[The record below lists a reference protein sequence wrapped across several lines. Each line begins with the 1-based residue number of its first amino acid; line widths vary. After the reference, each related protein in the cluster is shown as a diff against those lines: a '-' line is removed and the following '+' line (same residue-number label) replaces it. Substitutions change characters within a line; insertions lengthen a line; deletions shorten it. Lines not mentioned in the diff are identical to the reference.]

1 MSVRSTMDLGLAAL
15 TAPSESSSVVG
26 VVAAVGAAVAGLAA
40 VTAAQKAVAERV
52 KTLPAFRLPRQTLY
66 DAIDLEAD
74 YRREPR
80 GAQTGGW
87 RTWLA
92 ADRVVERLV
101 SDPIDAPSAERD
113 RWRKALEDPESVP
126 VLADA
131 LLERGD
137 PLGEVLALR
146 LASQPF
152 VNMEVENEWSS
163 PLNVEM
169 GVTSEEGNAD
179 WRETRCTLESPWAL
193 GDAGSEWFA
202 TVGRRSS
209 PAVTAAML
217 DRFGYDGDK
226 ILETYGGRTF
236 ADFVP
241 DDCETYYRWD
251 DCLHTSV
258 HTPDSAHP
266 AAFEVHVC
274 SKGPLPKKGA

>member
-1 MSVRSTMDLGLAAL
+1 MSLRSTMDMGLAAL
-15 TAPSESSSVVG
+15 TAPSESLGSAVG
-26 VVAAVGAAVAGLAA
+26 VLAAVGAAAVGLAA
-40 VTAAQKAVAERV
+40 VSAAQKAVAERV

-66 DAIDLEAD
+66 DAHELEGHHKGTGRW
-74 YRREPR
+74 RR
-80 GAQTGGW
+80 GW
-87 RTWLA
+87 QSWLA
-92 ADRVVERLV
+92 SDRVVERLV

-146 LASQPF
+146 LACQPF
-152 VNMEVENEWSS
+152 VNMDLENEWSS

-169 GVTSEEGNAD
+169 GATSEEGNAD
-179 WRETRCTLESPWAL
+179 WRETHCTLESPWAL

-266 AAFEVHVC
+266 AAFEVLVY
-274 SKGPLPKKGA
+274 SKGPLPKKGE